1 MTSSSVTG
9 LWKKL
14 SNKFSKPTQ
23 YAPPSATI
31 IPRDEHCVSRKHIN
45 DAAIKVIRR
54 LNEEG
59 FDAYLVGGGVRDL
72 LLGGQPKDFDI
83 ATNATPEQVRGAFRN
98 SRIIGRRFRIVH
110 VRFGSEIIEV
120 TTFRGGHDAPSTSA
134 SNNVQRNKH
143 SARTESGMLTRDN
156 VYGSVNEDAARRD
169 LTINA
174 LYYSS
179 RDFCVYDYV
188 GGMRDL
194 EQKLIRIIGDPET
207 RYREDPVRMLRVV
220 RFAAKLN
227 FDIEQHT
234 EEPLKRLAPLLTDI
248 SAARMFDE
256 VIKLLMSGQ
265 GLQTYAL
272 MQRYG
277 LFSPLFPSTQKMLNQ
292 HEPAAETII
301 QQGLINT
308 DARIAENKPVTPAF
322 IYAVI
327 LWPVVK
333 RIHKEILDS
342 GVPEIPAL
350 HQAAERVLRKQQ
362 LTVAIPK
369 RFSLPMRDIWELQSR
384 LTRRSG
390 KRAELLLDHRYF
402 RAGFDFL
409 LLREQA
415 GEIEPGLGQWWL
427 AFQEAHIDTRGAML
441 TQIPASD
448 DKPRT
453 SRRRRSPRK
462 PR

>member
-14 SNKFSKPTQ
+14 TGKFSKPNQ
-23 YAPPSATI
+23 GAAHSVAI
-31 IPRDEHCVSRKHIN
+31 IPRDDHCVSRKYISE
-45 DAAIKVIRR
+45 AALKVIRR

-59 FDAYLVGGGVRDL
+59 YEAYLVGGGVRDL
-72 LLGGQPKDFDI
+72 LLKGQPKDFDV
-83 ATNATPEQVRGAFRN
+83 ATDATPEQIRSTFRN

-110 VRFGSEIIEV
+110 VRFGREMIEV
-120 TTFRGGHDAPSTSA
+120 TTFRGSHDAPGGNSA
-134 SNNVQRNKH
+134 RNKN

-156 VYGSVNEDAARRD
+156 VYGSIEEDAVRRD

-179 RDFCVYDYV
+179 RDFCVYDFV
-188 GGMRDL
+188 GGLQDL
-194 EQKLIRIIGDPET
+194 QNRLIRIIGDPET

-227 FDIEQHT
+227 FDIERNS
-234 EEPLKRLAPLLTDI
+234 EEPLKRLAPLLNDI
-248 SAARMFDE
+248 AAARMFDE

-277 LFSPLFPSTQKMLNQ
+277 LFAPLFPATQKMLTQ
-292 HEPAAETII
+292 SEPAAEAII

-308 DARIAENKPVTPAF
+308 DARIAEGKPVTPAF

-327 LWPVVK
+327 LWPMVK
-333 RIHKEILDS
+333 NIHKELVDS
-342 GVPEIPAL
+342 GVPEIAAM
-350 HQAAERVLRKQQ
+350 HQAAERVLHKQQ

-369 RFSLPMRDIWELQSR
+369 RFSLPMRDIWELQCR

-390 KRAELLLDHRYF
+390 KRPEQLLEHRYF
-402 RAGFDFL
+402 RASFDFL

-427 AFQEAHIDTRGAML
+427 AFQEAHVDTRGAML
-441 TQIPASD
+441 SQVAP
-448 DKPRT
+448 KPTNRP
-453 SRRRRSPRK
+453 RRRRGPRK
-462 PR
+462 PQ

>member
-14 SNKFSKPTQ
+14 SGRFSKPTQ
-23 YAPPSATI
+23 YAPSSVTI
-31 IPRDEHCVSRKHIN
+31 IPRDEHCVSRKNIS

-59 FDAYLVGGGVRDL
+59 FEAYLVGGGVRDL

-110 VRFGSEIIEV
+110 VRFGSEMIEV
-120 TTFRGGHDAPSTSA
+120 TTFRGGHDAPSTS
-134 SNNVQRNKH
+134 VQRSKH

-156 VYGSVNEDAARRD
+156 VYGSIDEDAARRD
-169 LTINA
+169 LSINA

-194 EQKLIRIIGDPET
+194 EQRLIRIIGDPET

-265 GLQTYAL
+265 GIQTYAL

-277 LFSPLFPSTQKMLNQ
+277 LFSPLFPATQKMLNQ
-292 HEPAAETII
+292 HEPATEAII

-308 DARIAENKPVTPAF
+308 DARIAEGKPVTPAF
-322 IYAVI
+322 IYAVL

-333 RIHKEILDS
+333 KVYKEILDS

-350 HQAAERVLRKQQ
+350 HQAAERVLHKQQ
-362 LTVAIPK
+362 QTVAIPK

-384 LTRRSG
+384 LTRRTG
-390 KRAELLLDHRYF
+390 KRAEQLLEHRYF

-409 LLREQA
+409 LLREQT
-415 GEIEPGLGQWWL
+415 GEVEAGLGQWWL
-427 AFQEAHIDTRGAML
+427 AFQEAHADTRGAML
-441 TQIPASD
+441 TQVPAGE
-448 DKPRT
+448 KPRAP
-453 SRRRRSPRK
+453 RRRRSPRK

>member
-9 LWKKL
+9 LWKKI
-14 SNKFSKPTQ
+14 SNKFSKPNNTSS
-23 YAPPSATI
+23 AATI
-31 IPRDEHCVSRKHIN
+31 IQRDDHCVSRKHIS
-45 DAAIKVIRR
+45 DAALKVIRR
-54 LNEEG
+54 LNDEG

-72 LLGGQPKDFDI
+72 LLGGHPKDFDI

-110 VRFGSEIIEV
+110 VRFGKEVIEV
-120 TTFRGGHDAPSTSA
+120 TTFRGSHDAPSTST
-134 SNNVQRNKH
+134 QRNKN

-156 VYGSVNEDAARRD
+156 VYGSIDEDAARRD
-169 LTINA
+169 LSINA

-179 RDFCVYDYV
+179 RDFCVHDYV
-188 GGMRDL
+188 GGMHDL

-272 MQRYG
+272 MQRYD
-277 LFSPLFPSTQKMLNQ
+277 LFRPLFPATHKMLNQ
-292 HEPAAETII
+292 TASAAEELI

-308 DARIAENKPVTPAF
+308 DARIAEGKPVTPAF
-322 IYAVI
+322 IYAVL

-333 RIHKEILDS
+333 KTHKEIIDS

-350 HQAAERVLRKQQ
+350 HQAAERVLHKQQ
-362 LTVAIPK
+362 QTVAIPK

-390 KRAELLLDHRYF
+390 KRAELLLGHRYF

-415 GEIEPGLGQWWL
+415 GEIEAGLGQWWL
-427 AFQEAHIDTRGAML
+427 AFQEAHSDTRGAML
-441 TQIPASD
+441 TQVPAG
-448 DKPRT
+448 DKARPT
-453 SRRRRSPRK
+453 RRRRGPRK
-462 PR
+462 AR